1 MESFYGDYDG
11 VDMVTLCIDGNN
23 DASFVVPKY
32 ALMSASPVFE
42 RIFASDMA
50 ERAMGRVENIKE
62 AIPSEFCFFLRAI
75 SPKQELPNRE
85 FCLL

>member
-1 MESFYGDYDG
+1 MDTYYGDYEG

-32 ALMSASPVFE
+32 ALMSVSPVFE
-42 RIFASDMA
+42 RMFANEMA

-62 AIPSEFCFFLRAI
+62 AIPSEFCFFLLRAI
-75 SPKQELPNRE
+75 SPKQELPNR
-85 FCLL
+85 